1 MTSTIAV
8 FGNRDIKKKFCLA
21 GAFNWGVSLA
31 RMFVARV
38 SRSQQNHP
46 CLFSGSP
53 VCVNFSLQQGDMDSQ
68 MVKANSAVCSVMV
81 LLNLVG
87 GFSEE
92 LSKIFN
98 NNKGAEV
105 VANKAK

>member
-1 MTSTIAV
+1 
-8 FGNRDIKKKFCLA
+8 
-21 GAFNWGVSLA
+21 
-31 RMFVARV
+31 
-38 SRSQQNHP
+38 
-46 CLFSGSP
+46 
-53 VCVNFSLQQGDMDSQ
+53 MDSQ